1 MQEFSVVL
9 SVYSKDKP
17 IFFKEAV
24 ESLIA
29 QSYPPAEIVITVDG
43 PVDKKLNA
51 EINKI
56 SQIPIVKIYRLKT
69 NSGLCVARK
78 KAIELISYKIFAVM
92 DSDDIAL
99 PSRFEKQLPFLIS
112 GEADVVG
119 GWIEE
124 FDSASG
130 DLGKV
135 REVPTEYQDI
145 LKFCKWRNP
154 INHVTLMFN
163 KEAYDK
169 VGGYSSTR
177 YNEDWELIIRMLIA
191 GAIVRSI
198 PEVLVNVRAG
208 NSMIERRRALPQF
221 KREIE
226 LLVFMY
232 ERRFINIFILCANII
247 LRVVLRIL
255 PISVTTFVYTYL
267 LRR

>member
-9 SVYSKDKP
+9 SVYLNDNP

-24 ESLIA
+24 ESLLT
-29 QSYPPAEIVITVDG
+29 QNYPPAEIIITVDG
-43 PVDKKLNA
+43 PVEKELDAQIKKM
-51 EINKI
+51 
-56 SQIPIVKIYRLKT
+56 SQIPIIKICRLKT

-78 KAIELISYKIFAVM
+78 KAIELISHKIFAVM

-99 PSRFEKQLPFLIS
+99 PSRFEKQLPLLIS

-124 FDSASG
+124 FDRTPG

-135 REVPTEYQDI
+135 RLVPTEYQDI
-145 LKFCKWRNP
+145 LKFCTWRNP

-169 VGGYSSTR
+169 VGGYSSIR
-177 YNEDWELIIRMLIA
+177 YNEDWELIVRMLID
-191 GAIVRSI
+191 GAIIRSI

-208 NSMIERRRALPQF
+208 NGMIARRRLLPQF
-221 KREIE
+221 KREITF
-226 LLVFMY
+226 LIFMY
-232 ERRFINIFILCANII
+232 DCGFINIFKLCANII
-247 LRVVLRIL
+247 IRSTLRLL
-255 PISVTTFVYTYL
+255 PISFTNFVYSYF
-267 LRR
+267 LRK